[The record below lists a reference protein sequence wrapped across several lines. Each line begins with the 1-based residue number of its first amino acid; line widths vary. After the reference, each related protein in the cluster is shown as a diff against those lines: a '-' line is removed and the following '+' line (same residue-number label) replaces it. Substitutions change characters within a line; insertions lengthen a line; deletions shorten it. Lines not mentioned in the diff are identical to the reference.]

1 MGTRY
6 RKEHIIPILRNFS
19 TYNKSDFRCDLIAS
33 INVAVLLVP
42 QAMAYAL
49 LAGVPPIYG
58 LYTALIPL
66 FVYAILGTA
75 PQLSVGPVAV
85 SALLVLAGLSKLAEP
100 GTEEYISLAITCGL
114 LIGMIQIVLSL
125 LRMGFLANFLSHPVI
140 AGFTS
145 AAAIIISVTQLKDVF
160 GISVPSDSSMLE
172 SLGHIVN
179 NISSTNPATLV
190 IALSAMIL
198 IFILKKVNKSIP
210 GTLIAVVIATLCA
223 YYMRLDARGVE
234 LVKGVPD
241 GLPSFILPDLSLETI
256 RILIP
261 TLITVTI
268 VGIVESIS
276 IAKALEA
283 KHKNYII
290 RPNQE
295 LLALGTSKILA
306 SFFQAIPS
314 SASFSRSALNSD
326 SGAKTTFSSI
336 FAALFVAL
344 VLLFLTPLFYYLPKA
359 VLAAIIILSVI
370 SLFDYKEAK
379 NLWKTHKKD
388 FGVMAVTFLSCFF
401 FGIDHGV
408 FIGVALSVFAIL
420 LKTSLPNIT
429 VLGKIPGTNYYRNL
443 ERFEES
449 QGYEDALIVRFD
461 EKLYF
466 GNASIFKQR
475 IYAMATQDENESINK
490 VLLDASNMSS
500 IDSSGIHALKDL
512 DNSLEAAGVDLY
524 MCGALGPIRDL
535 LKVSGLM
542 KEPDKHHLSVHEC
555 VSFLEGKKKLSDNN
569 RALQTNEED

>member
-1 MGTRY
+1 MASKY
-6 RKEHIIPILRNFS
+6 KSEHIIPILANFPI
-19 TYNKSDFRCDLIAS
+19 YNKSKFRCDLVAS
-33 INVAVLLVP
+33 ISVAVLLVP

-66 FVYAILGTA
+66 AVYAVLGST

-100 GTEEYISLAITCGL
+100 GTAEYISLAITCGL
-114 LIGMIQIVLSL
+114 LIGFIQVVLSL

-145 AAAIIISVTQLKDVF
+145 AAAIIISITQLKDVF
-160 GISVPSDSSMLE
+160 GIALPSDSNIPETIS
-172 SLGHIVN
+172 HIAN
-179 NISSTNPATLV
+179 NIASTNMYTLS
-190 IALSAMIL
+190 IALAAML
-198 IFILKKVNKSIP
+198 VIFILKKLNKALP
-210 GTLIAVVIATLCA
+210 GTLVAVVLATIGA
-223 YYMRLDARGVE
+223 YYMGLESKGVS
-234 LVKGVPD
+234 LVKDVPS
-241 GLPSFILPDLSLETI
+241 GLPSIILPDLRLETI
-256 RILIP
+256 RMLIP

-283 KHKNYII
+283 KHKNYTI

-295 LLALGTSKILA
+295 LLALGASKILG

-326 SGAKTTFSSI
+326 SGAKTTFSSV
-336 FAALFVAL
+336 FAALIVAL
-344 VLLFLTPLFYYLPKA
+344 VLLFFTPLFYYLPKA

-388 FGVMAVTFLSCFF
+388 FIVMAVTFVSCFA

-420 LKTSLPNIT
+420 WKTSRPHIAT
-429 VLGKIPGTNYYRNL
+429 LGNIPGTTFYRNL
-443 ERFEES
+443 ERFEETECL
-449 QGYEDALIVRFD
+449 EDGLILRFD
-461 EKLYF
+461 EQLYF
-466 GNASIFKQR
+466 GNASFFKQR
-475 IYAMATQDENESINK
+475 IFKLATQDENDNVNK
-490 VLLDASNMSS
+490 VLLDASNISS
-500 IDSSGIHALKDL
+500 IDSSGIHALRDL
-512 DNSLEAAGVDLY
+512 DNSLKASGIDLY
-524 MCGALGPIRDL
+524 ICGAHGPVRDI
-535 LKVSGLM
+535 LKISGLM
-542 KEPDKHHLSVHEC
+542 TEPEKHHLTVHEC
-555 VSFLEGKKKLSDNN
+555 VSYLAGHKNISPYNK
-569 RALQTNEED
+569 ALQTNTDS